1 MKKPSLHAYRIAAL
15 FLLAGL
21 LFTYPVLALFNVHA
35 MVLGVPVL
43 YVYLFA
49 AWAAVIVLAAV
60 VIDRRG

>member
-1 MKKPSLHAYRIAAL
+1 MKKPSLRTYRIAAL
-15 FLLAGL
+15 FLLGAL

-60 VIDRRG
+60 VIDGRG